1 MLKGMKLIKVIYYG
15 IMMSDIKLCKNKPPE
30 LPVLSPFYCVQDV
43 YKHRSPF
50 YLIRKD
56 LVQMC
61 RAQFMIP
68 DGIVV

>member
-1 MLKGMKLIKVIYYG
+1 MKLIKVINYSFM
-15 IMMSDIKLCKNKPPE
+15 ISDIKLYNNKPPE

-50 YLIRKD
+50 HLIRKD

-68 DGIVV
+68 GGIVV